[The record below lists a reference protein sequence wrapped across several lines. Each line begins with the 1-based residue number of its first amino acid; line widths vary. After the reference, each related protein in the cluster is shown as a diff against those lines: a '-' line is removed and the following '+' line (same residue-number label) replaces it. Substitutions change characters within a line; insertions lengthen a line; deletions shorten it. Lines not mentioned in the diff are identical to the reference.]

1 MILGL
6 KPSASGG
13 LSWPDQPGFGSG
25 VTEQTF
31 SADQLIGVNCT
42 SLMVN
47 LKSKYKSWE
56 SWFRPEQGSADEQLV
71 IDRCAAPTR
80 MAQP

>member
-13 LSWPDQPGFGSG
+13 LSWPDKSLFESG
-25 VTEQTF
+25 GTGPTF

-47 LKSKYKSWE
+47 RKLPYAGWE
-56 SWFRPEQGSADEQLV
+56 RWVRPGRDSADEQLV
-71 IDRCAAPTR
+71 IDRCTTSKP
-80 MAQP
+80 